1 MKLNHLLGALVFSAV
16 LASAAAPATAAV
28 FQGSTTGCFGPTCTS
43 FSPFVNYGTLTF
55 TGTNFGATT
64 IDPTGSLTLG
74 HFEIS
79 NDAYNDLNN
88 RAFRLMVDFI
98 QPAGA
103 SPNSQIFSA
112 SLDGNIDFFGGH
124 LRIDFSNAPIQFA
137 FNGGTFT
144 LAIQDVD
151 LDTTLFSNSD
161 RANLTGFVAVTAAVP
176 EPSTWAMLILGF
188 AGVGFMAYR
197 RQSRGPAIGI
207 A

>member
-1 MKLNHLLGALVFSAV
+1 VKLNRFLGALAFSAV
-16 LASAAAPATAAV
+16 VASAAAPATAAV

-43 FSPFVNYGTLTF
+43 FSSFVNYGTLTF
-55 TGTNFGATT
+55 TGTSFGAT

-74 HFEIS
+74 HFEIT
-79 NDAYNDLNN
+79 NDFYNDLNN
-88 RAFRLMVDFI
+88 RAFRLKVDFT

-103 SPNSQIFSA
+103 NPNSEIFSA
-112 SLDGNIDFFGGH
+112 TLDGNIGLFGGH
-124 LRIDFSNAPIQFA
+124 LLIDFSNTPIQFT
-137 FNGGTFT
+137 FSGGTFA

-151 LDTTLFSNSD
+151 LDTTSFSISD
-161 RANLTGFVAVTAAVP
+161 RANLLGIVTVTAAVP

-197 RQSRGPAIGI
+197 RQSRGPAISI